1 VLRGTLRTQA
11 NDATNKGE
19 GKVMSNLKLL
29 PFAIA
34 GIAAAGVVATSA
46 QASPGGGVTAETF
59 VTGTLKGSNQQNSDK
74 VKFQTKDDTAV
85 RVQKLTFSAGGFTGW
100 HHHPGIVI
108 VTVKEGTIQ
117 MMHSDCSTHE
127 YGPSSAHGS
136 VFVEGEQRVHE
147 ATSAGG
153 AVVYATYVAPDASPP
168 VFRVENSPPFCVT
181 TIDKLSKKP

>member
-1 VLRGTLRTQA
+1 
-11 NDATNKGE
+11 
-19 GKVMSNLKLL
+19 MSNLKQL

-34 GIAAAGVVATSA
+34 GLAAVGMVATSA
-46 QASPGGGVTAETF
+46 TASPGGGVVAETF
-59 VTGTLKGSNQQNSDK
+59 VTGTLKGGEQQNSDR